1 MRLVLRRKAKHDL
14 ADARRWYDERRSGL
28 GQEFLSCVEAT
39 LSAIQ
44 EHPRIFPRVD
54 PRVRRAK
61 TERFPYGIF
70 YRIDGETVRVFAI
83 LHHARSS
90 AWWRSR
96 LDDDEATR

>member
-14 ADARRWYDERRSGL
+14 TETRRWYDERRPGL

-39 LSAIQ
+39 LAAIR

-54 PRVRRAK
+54 PLVRRAK

-70 YRIDGETVRVFAI
+70 YIIDGETIRVLAV

-90 AWWRSR
+90 GWWKNR
-96 LDDDEATR
+96 LEEGDKL